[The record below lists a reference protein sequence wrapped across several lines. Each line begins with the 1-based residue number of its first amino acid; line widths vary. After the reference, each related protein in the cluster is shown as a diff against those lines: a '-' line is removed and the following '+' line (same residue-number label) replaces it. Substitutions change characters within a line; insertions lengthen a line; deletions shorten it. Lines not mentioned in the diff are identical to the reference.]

1 MENGHLK
8 KAVYTLA
15 NAREL
20 KATLF
25 TIQYFAYVLK
35 FCHVKVMRDNLK
47 ALLMLMRWMELHH

>member
-35 FCHVKVMRDNLK
+35 FCHVKVMCDNPK
-47 ALLMLMRWMELHH
+47 ALLLFMRWMELHH